1 MAYFKITYNVSRDEV
16 EEYVELNSYD
26 EAVAAAYEAAIEYYD
41 SFAGLHGIPS
51 VQEVAY
57 DMFIDRF
64 EHECDEGEEDY
75 FDDYFDAD
83 ELWEKLTEE
92 ERNAAYE
99 EYAQERESWIGYEA
113 IEVSKEEYE
122 NGGELDDEEDD

>member
-1 MAYFKITYNVSRDEV
+1 MAYFKITYGLSNDNNEDYI
-16 EEYVELNSYD
+16 EEESL
-26 EAVAAAYEAAIEYYD
+26 ERAQRTAYENALEYYD
-41 SFAGLHGIPS
+41 SFAGYHGIPS

-75 FDDYFDAD
+75 LDDYYDAD
-83 ELWEKLTEE
+83 ELWEHLTED
-92 ERNAAYE
+92 EREAAYE
-99 EYAQERESWIGYEA
+99 EYRETQESWISYGA

-122 NGGELDDEEDD
+122 NGGELDDDEDI